1 MVSLVNMRDQLTAA
15 QSIEYL
21 KRIVDCQKRV
31 GAPGDDV
38 GVIFD
43 KIQAWKQK
51 YGDFEEQERH
61 VSKVLLSKGIMIHNV
76 KTLLAKLR
84 EIQRDINLTDDEV
97 TIIIYTSL
105 DHQYLTNLLVLP
117 GEFLKWFTLN
127 FEGESTEERDFKEN
141 KEEIWI
147 STCIQAAGIIKA
159 YNAMSSRKEDIMT
172 QTWWEHQRYSNFGN
186 QLA

>member
-84 EIQRDINLTDDEV
+84 EI
-97 TIIIYTSL
+97 
-105 DHQYLTNLLVLP
+105 
-117 GEFLKWFTLN
+117 
-127 FEGESTEERDFKEN
+127 
-141 KEEIWI
+141 
-147 STCIQAAGIIKA
+147 
-159 YNAMSSRKEDIMT
+159 
-172 QTWWEHQRYSNFGN
+172 
-186 QLA
+186 